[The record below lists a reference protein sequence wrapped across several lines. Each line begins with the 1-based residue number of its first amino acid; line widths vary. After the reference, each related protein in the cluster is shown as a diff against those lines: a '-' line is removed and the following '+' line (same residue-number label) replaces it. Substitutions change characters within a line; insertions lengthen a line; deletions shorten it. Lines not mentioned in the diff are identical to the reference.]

1 MGRLNVYNLPH
12 LVFVGSDF
20 SIVEP
25 EHIEQQRSCTRS
37 VLLVVPK
44 PKIPA
49 LLLNIEFLDVSNIDT
64 VLAAQ
69 LLHVP
74 CQMCNQVGPLQQISE
89 ILGMIFIIGT
99 SEEDGD
105 GVQRLSLEIL
115 S

>member
-1 MGRLNVYNLPH
+1 MKLLMGRLNVYILPH
-12 LVFVGSDF
+12 LVFVRSDF
-20 SIVEP
+20 SIIEP

-44 PKIPA
+44 LKIPA
-49 LLLNIEFLDVSNIDT
+49 LLLNIEFLDVSNIET
-64 VLAAQ
+64 ELE
-69 LLHVP
+69 
-74 CQMCNQVGPLQQISE
+74 MCNQVGPLQEISE
-89 ILGMIFIIGT
+89 LLGMIFIVGT